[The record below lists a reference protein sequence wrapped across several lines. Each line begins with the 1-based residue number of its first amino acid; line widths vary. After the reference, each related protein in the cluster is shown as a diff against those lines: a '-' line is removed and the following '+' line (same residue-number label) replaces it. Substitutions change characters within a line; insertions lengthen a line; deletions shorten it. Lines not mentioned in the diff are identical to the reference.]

1 LEALLPALK
10 PERDASRHPLF
21 QVMCNLVERGAP
33 PALPG
38 LDVELAALRTG
49 WTKLDLT
56 LTAVREVRGRAA
68 GEALHLAFDFARDL
82 FEEVPAARWLGH
94 LEALLAGA
102 AADPELPLA
111 ALPLLGA
118 GERWQLLG
126 EWARGEAVAA
136 APAAGA
142 ECIHLLVR
150 RQ

>member
-1 LEALLPALK
+1 FIAVLAGFQALLGRLSGQLGFAVGVPFAGRTRPATHPLIGCFVNTLAVRAELAAAPPFADLLARVRQPMLVAHDHAELPLEALLPALK

-68 GEALHLAFDFARDL
+68 GE
-82 FEEVPAARWLGH
+82 
-94 LEALLAGA
+94 
-102 AADPELPLA
+102 
-111 ALPLLGA
+111 
-118 GERWQLLG
+118 
-126 EWARGEAVAA
+126 
-136 APAAGA
+136 
-142 ECIHLLVR
+142 
-150 RQ
+150 